1 VDGLQLSYS
10 WARSV
15 LAAEAVQES
24 LKPIELVIP
33 WRTLLKVI
41 VAVALVW
48 MWLKLVELG
57 LVMIVAVLLAV
68 TLNPIVSWLE
78 RRRLPRAV
86 AATLVGF
93 VLVAV
98 VGGFLAA
105 SWASL
110 SSEAT
115 LAAEHI
121 RQFERDTLQRLPGW
135 VREAVGG
142 KGTVDIQSQI
152 APYALGLGQSALS
165 AIVVALLAFV
175 LTLYLLIEGRRTRDW
190 LMAFVPRAYRGKVM
204 ETLRVG
210 ERVIFAYV
218 ASNVITSIFAALV
231 VGVALS
237 LLHVPGALLLALI
250 AGLFDFV
257 PVVGFILSSIFA
269 VIMAL
274 SVSPGTAIAVLALY
288 GAYHFVENYVIAPW
302 AYGDRLKLSNL
313 AVILAFAIGAT
324 VAGVIGALIALPVAA
339 VYPAIEQIWL
349 RDALADDTVAE
360 HRAIEHRKA
369 G

>member
-1 VDGLQLSYS
+1 
-10 WARSV
+10 V

-24 LKPIELVIP
+24 LKRTELVIP

-41 VAVALVW
+41 AAVALVW
-48 MWLKLVELG
+48 MWMQLVELG
-57 LVMIVAVLLAV
+57 LVVTVAVLLAV
-68 TLNPIVSWLE
+68 TLNPMVSWLE
-78 RRRLPRAV
+78 RHRLPRAV
-86 AATLVGF
+86 AATVVAF

-121 RQFERDTLQRLPGW
+121 RQFERETLERLPGW
-135 VREAVGG
+135 VREAVSG

-152 APYALGLGQSALS
+152 GPYALELGQSAVS

-190 LMAFVPRAYRGKVM
+190 LMAFVPRTYRGRVE

-218 ASNVITSIFAALV
+218 AANVITSIFAGLV

-274 SVSPGTAIAVLALY
+274 SVSPGTAVAVLAVY
-288 GAYHFVENYVIAPW
+288 SAYHFAENYVIAPW
-302 AYGDRLKLSNL
+302 AYGDRLRLSNL
-313 AVILAFAIGAT
+313 AVILAFAIGAAL
-324 VAGVIGALIALPVAA
+324 AGVIGVLIALPVAA
-339 VYPAIEQIWL
+339 VYPAVEQIWL
-349 RDALADDTVAE
+349 RDALADDTIAE

>member
-1 VDGLQLSYS
+1 VLS
-10 WARSV
+10 
-15 LAAEAVQES
+15 AEAVAES
-24 LKPIELVIP
+24 FKRTELVIP
-33 WRTLLKVI
+33 WRALLKVI
-41 VAVALVW
+41 AAVALVW

-57 LVMIVAVLLAV
+57 LVIIVAVLLAV
-68 TLNPIVSWLE
+68 TLNPIVNWLE
-78 RRRLPRAV
+78 RRRLPRAA
-86 AATLVGF
+86 AATVVGF

-110 SSEAT
+110 SSEASF
-115 LAAEHI
+115 AAEHI
-121 RQFERDTLQRLPGW
+121 RQFERDTLERLPGW

-142 KGTVDIQSQI
+142 AGTTVDIQSQI
-152 APYALGLGQSALS
+152 APYALELGQSALS
-165 AIVVALLAFV
+165 AIVVALLGFV
-175 LTLYLLIEGRRTRDW
+175 LMLYLLIEGRRTRDW
-190 LMAFVPRAYRGKVM
+190 LMAFVPKAHRGKVE
-204 ETLRVG
+204 ETLCVG

-218 ASNVITSIFAALV
+218 AGNVITSIFAALV

-237 LLHVPGALLLALI
+237 LLQVPGALLLALI

-257 PVVGFILSSIFA
+257 PVVGFIVSSIFA

-274 SVSPGTAIAVLALY
+274 SVSPGTAVAVLALY
-288 GAYHFVENYVIAPW
+288 GGYHFVENYVIAPW

-313 AVILAFAIGAT
+313 AVILAFAIGAAL
-324 VAGVIGALIALPVAA
+324 AGVIGALIALPVAA

-349 RDALADDTVAE
+349 RDTLADDTVAE

>member
-1 VDGLQLSYS
+1 MLT
-10 WARSV
+10 
-15 LAAEAVQES
+15 AEAVQES
-24 LKPIELVIP
+24 LKQTELVIP

-41 VAVALVW
+41 AAVALVW
-48 MWLKLVELG
+48 LWMQLVELG
-57 LVMIVAVLLAV
+57 LVIIVAVLLAV
-68 TLNPIVSWLE
+68 TLNPIVNWLE
-78 RRRLPRAV
+78 RHRLPRAA
-86 AATLVGF
+86 AATVVGF

-110 SSEAT
+110 SSEAS

-121 RQFERDTLQRLPGW
+121 REFERDMLERLPEW

-142 KGTVDIQSQI
+142 RGSVDIQSQI

-190 LMAFVPRAYRGKVM
+190 LMAFVPRAYRGKVE

-218 ASNVITSIFAALV
+218 ASNVITSIFAALI

-257 PVVGFILSSIFA
+257 PVVGFIVSSIFA

-274 SVSPGTAIAVLALY
+274 SVSPGTAVAVMALY
-288 GAYHFVENYVIAPW
+288 SAYHFVENYVIAPW
-302 AYGDRLKLSNL
+302 AYGDRLRLSNL
-313 AVILAFAIGAT
+313 AVILAFAIGAA

>member
-1 VDGLQLSYS
+1 LAGLKLSHS
-10 WARSV
+10 QARSV
-15 LAAEAVQES
+15 LSAEAVAES
-24 LKPIELVIP
+24 LKRTELVIP
-33 WRTLLKVI
+33 WRSLLKVI
-41 VAVALVW
+41 AAVALVW
-48 MWLKLVELG
+48 MWLKLIELG
-57 LVMIVAVLLAV
+57 LVIIVALLLAV
-68 TLNPIVSWLE
+68 TLNPIVNWLE
-78 RRRLPRAV
+78 RHRLPRAA
-86 AATLVGF
+86 AATVIGF

-110 SSEAT
+110 SSEAS
-115 LAAEHI
+115 LASEHI
-121 RQFERDTLQRLPGW
+121 RQFERDTLERLPEW
-135 VREAVGG
+135 VREAAGG
-142 KGTVDIQSQI
+142 AGAVDIQSQI
-152 APYALGLGQSALS
+152 APYALELGQSALS
-165 AIVVALLAFV
+165 AIIVALLAFI
-175 LTLYLLIEGRRTRDW
+175 LMLYLLIRRPAHARLADG
-190 LMAFVPRAYRGKVM
+190 LRARAQRGKVE

-218 ASNVITSIFAALV
+218 AGNVITSIFAALV

-257 PVVGFILSSIFA
+257 PVVGFIVSSIFA
-269 VIMAL
+269 VIMAI
-274 SVSPGTAIAVLALY
+274 SVSPGTAVAVLALY
-288 GAYHFVENYVIAPW
+288 CGYHFVENYVIAPW

-313 AVILAFAIGAT
+313 AVILAFAIGAAL
-324 VAGVIGALIALPVAA
+324 AGVIGALIALPVAA

-349 RDALADDTVAE
+349 RDALADDTLAE

>member
-1 VDGLQLSYS
+1 
-10 WARSV
+10 
-15 LAAEAVQES
+15 
-24 LKPIELVIP
+24 
-33 WRTLLKVI
+33 
-41 VAVALVW
+41 
-48 MWLKLVELG
+48 
-57 LVMIVAVLLAV
+57 
-68 TLNPIVSWLE
+68 
-78 RRRLPRAV
+78 
-86 AATLVGF
+86 
-93 VLVAV
+93 
-98 VGGFLAA
+98 
-105 SWASL
+105 
-110 SSEAT
+110 
-115 LAAEHI
+115 
-121 RQFERDTLQRLPGW
+121 
-135 VREAVGG
+135 
-142 KGTVDIQSQI
+142 
-152 APYALGLGQSALS
+152 
-165 AIVVALLAFV
+165 
-175 LTLYLLIEGRRTRDW
+175 
-190 LMAFVPRAYRGKVM
+190 
-204 ETLRVG
+204 VG

-218 ASNVITSIFAALV
+218 VSNVITSVFAALV

-313 AVILAFAIGAT
+313 AVILAFAIGAA